1 MSGPTSADT
10 DAVMEMNNLPVM
22 NRLHGLSHASD
33 EEQGINVLQPAD
45 PSQIATDDLL
55 NYCNKN
61 KNLLLFLRIT
71 GNYWTQGEV
80 VFTLD
85 RFWCA
90 CCVIINL
97 CSVLINFIYMW
108 LVIFLFNYP
117 SSSLQF
123 ASAGIDFA
131 IVIRTLS
138 VLPALYMNHKRLLR
152 TAHPCDILVLNE
164 STHIALIFATL
175 SAAATFT
182 ATVLMSLGTEPF
194 YAVSF
199 FTEFFL
205 GFVLSFNMFF
215 LILDIKASS
224 LMLDELHLLVDKK
237 QLTMDQFVSVRQ
249 EIHSRVKESLWA
261 CDLIIV
267 PCLASI
273 GAILVLILFFL
284 DNARSAEVQYET
296 VAFITY
302 MLKEL
307 FFVAIAFW
315 YVAKVNARADE
326 LTIKLSR
333 NMWGVYTI
341 QQSVPDDGTDN
352 ARSAARVA
360 ITNINKAEEEES
372 ATACLLDTVQM
383 IDMHRVSIHASSI
396 SEPISFTLLFKR
408 VSWQNVAVSAA
419 GVCTTVII
427 ALIRSIISF

>member
-1 MSGPTSADT
+1 
-10 DAVMEMNNLPVM
+10 MEMNSLSVVSG
-22 NRLHGLSHASD
+22 LHGGSQTSD
-33 EEQGINVLQPAD
+33 EEQGMEGEQSSGPT
-45 PSQIATDDLL
+45 PTIATDDLM
-55 NYCNKN
+55 NYCIKN
-61 KNLLLFLRIT
+61 KNLLLFLRVT
-71 GNYWTQGEV
+71 GNFWTQGEH

-85 RFWCA
+85 RLWFRF
-90 CCVIINL
+90 CVFVNL
-97 CSVLINFIYMW
+97 CSVVTNFIYMW

-117 SSSLQF
+117 NITLQL
-123 ASAGIDFA
+123 ASAGVDFA

-138 VLPALYMNHKRLLR
+138 VLPAQYMNHQRLRR
-152 TAHPCDILVLNE
+152 TAQKHDIQVLSE
-164 STHIALIFATL
+164 STNIAFIFGLL
-175 SAAATFT
+175 STIATFT
-182 ATVLMSLGTEPF
+182 ATVLMGLGTQPI
-194 YAVSF
+194 YAASF

-205 GFVLSFNMFF
+205 GAVLTFNMFF

-224 LMLDELHLLVDKK
+224 LMIDELHLLVDKK
-237 QLTMDQFVSVRQ
+237 QLTMDMFVSVRQ

-284 DNARSAEVQYET
+284 DRTSNPKAQCET
-296 VAFITY
+296 VAFIAY

-326 LTIKLSR
+326 LTLKLSR
-333 NMWGVYTI
+333 CMWGEYSNKQICVGDATA
-341 QQSVPDDGTDN
+341 N
-352 ARSAARVA
+352 ANSTSNHTNSAAN
-360 ITNINKAEEEES
+360 TEEPNSE
-372 ATACLLDTVQM
+372 TACLLDTVQM

-419 GVCTTVII
+419 GVFTTVII